1 MSDVQSHY
9 DELSSS
15 YDEKVNLY
23 CQRRFIELIRKHTG
37 RNDMILEV
45 GCATGY
51 IQDALGRNVVGVD
64 VTESLLEKN
73 RNKVIRADALSLPFK
88 DGSFDSVYSVN
99 VLEHVSDAG
108 RMINECR
115 RVVRS
120 GGRLIII
127 TPNGDMELFLDIAE
141 KLRMKLPEGPHK
153 FLGYDEL
160 KDMVAK
166 NGLHMLS
173 AGRLVLVPFSI
184 PLVTALSRRIEK
196 HAQRLCLFLAIVC
209 RKP

>member
-1 MSDVQSHY
+1 
-9 DELSSS
+9 
-15 YDEKVNLY
+15 
-23 CQRRFIELIRKHTG
+23 
-37 RNDMILEV
+37 MILEV

-209 RKP
+209 RKQ